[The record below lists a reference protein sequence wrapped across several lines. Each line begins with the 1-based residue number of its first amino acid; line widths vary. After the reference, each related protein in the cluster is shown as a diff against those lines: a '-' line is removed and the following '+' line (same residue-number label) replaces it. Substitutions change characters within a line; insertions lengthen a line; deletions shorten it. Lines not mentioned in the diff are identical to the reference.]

1 MNIAPITGNHY
12 YSSKNSQPSF
22 QKLFI
27 SKAAENLFN
36 PLERAYIARM
46 QKICANNSWV
56 DMDLFAAEG
65 KLKCKITNRKYPNT
79 QYYQGIIPTEHS
91 GNKVNFS
98 AMKIGGNVQYGQLI
112 FPDENRAAHMVQ
124 KCNLKREELLNN
136 KIPNAQNM
144 LFLQLWVRQMQAMEE
159 AARYMYREPI
169 RVK

>member
-1 MNIAPITGNHY
+1 MNIAPIISNHY

-27 SKAAENLFN
+27 SQAAEGLFS
-36 PLERAYIARM
+36 PVEKAYITRM
-46 QKICANNSWV
+46 QKICEHYIWM
-56 DMDLFAAEG
+56 DMNLSAAEG

-79 QYYQGIIPTEHS
+79 QYYQGIIPSGYS
-91 GNKVNFS
+91 GNKVKFS